1 MELSNVAFDDLRVGE
16 RNGPYEV
23 EVTAEL
29 AERLAGE
36 IGVRSPVAAVPPAVY
51 PVVFLV
57 ALRQAMGGIPAGSI
71 LAKQD
76 IEFHRVAS
84 VGSVLRVT
92 TWVGETYVRR
102 GRPYAVIEFDV
113 RDSVDRSVATG
124 RKVIVWPNGPGGE

>member
-57 ALRQAMGGIPAGSI
+57 ALRHAMGGIPAGSMLSRSAI
-71 LAKQD
+71 
-76 IEFHRVAS
+76 
-84 VGSVLRVT
+84 
-92 TWVGETYVRR
+92 RR
-102 GRPYAVIEFDV
+102 K
-113 RDSVDRSVATG
+113 SN
-124 RKVIVWPNGPGGE
+124 KVYSFKKRMGIGKNA